1 MGVKFNPAYE
11 SEPRAAGLIGY
22 VLNSE
27 RALKPPPRQGGM
39 IDYILAGDG
48 LYLRA
53 EREEMDVCFQIAAA
67 EVRGL
72 GECNDTFEFRLP
84 KVPESLMLAL
94 WRRADQLANDRLE
107 TLFHLVWSP
116 VYPWDEGW
124 EVVEPEQT
132 RTSISC
138 QPDGICTSSE
148 RAIIEI
154 HSHHVMPPDFSETDD
169 KDETGF
175 RLYGVLGDLDQAP
188 KIRLRVGVYGY
199 HYEIPASWA
208 FEVPHGLM
216 DCNSDLPTE
225 SSYID
230 EELKRVR
237 VQEEV
242 EEWS

>member
-1 MGVKFNPAYE
+1 MGVKFNLAYE
-11 SEPRAAGLIGY
+11 SESHAAGLIGY
-22 VLNSE
+22 VLSRE
-27 RALKPPPRQGGM
+27 RAFQPPPRQGGM
-39 IDYILAGDG
+39 FDYVLAGDG

-53 EREEMDVCFQIAAA
+53 EREEMDVCFQIAPA

-72 GECNDTFEFRLP
+72 GECDEAFEFRLP
-84 KVPESLMLAL
+84 KVPEPLMLAL
-94 WRRADQLANDRLE
+94 WRRADQLANDSLE

-138 QPDGICTSSE
+138 RPDDPCSSSE

-154 HSHHVMPPDFSETDD
+154 HSHHVMLARFSETDD

-175 RLYGVLGDLDQAP
+175 RLYGVIGNLDRAP

-199 HYEIPASWA
+199 HHEIPASWA
-208 FEVPHGLM
+208 LELPCGLM
-216 DCNSDLPTE
+216 DCNPDVPTE
-225 SSYID
+225 SVSID
-230 EELKRVR
+230 SE
-237 VQEEV
+237 EEV
-242 EEWS
+242 EK